1 MNDTLHKLLEAIE
14 EAERASVHNQC
25 HIGLDGWFEI
35 VRLCRKL
42 REEMA
47 I

>member
-14 EAERASVHNQC
+14 EAERESVASNE
-25 HIGLDGWFEI
+25 HIRLDGWFEI

-42 REEMA
+42 REEME